1 MPERFEKEFKI
12 LLTIAGSVIYVIGV
26 NFFLTPLNLYSG
38 GLIGVS
44 QLIRTL
50 IVKATGWDVNIDLAG
65 IVFYVINIPIFILGF
80 KQLAKPIVFRTL
92 FCATLVTVLMAFV
105 PVPKTPVLD
114 EKSANC
120 LVAGVLS
127 GIGIGMVFYS
137 SSSMGGLDLISLMVI
152 QKNPNFSAGKISMGI
167 NVVLYGL
174 CMILFDVGTAVYSV
188 ILSVF
193 CAFAM
198 DRVHYQNIDQQ
209 ITVLT
214 KKYSEELRTE
224 ILEKMHRG
232 ITVLH
237 GTGAYTG
244 EDQLVLLI
252 TVSKYEAG
260 KLKTLIKQHDP
271 QAFIITNDRVRVSGN
286 YKKHL

>member
-12 LLTIAGSVIYVIGV
+12 VLTIAGSVIYVIGV

-50 IVKATGWDVNIDLAG
+50 IVNATGWKINIDLAG
-65 IVFYVINIPIFILGF
+65 IIFYVINVPIFIVGF
-80 KQLAKPIVFRTL
+80 MQLSKPIVFRTL

-105 PVPKTPVLD
+105 PVPKEPILD

-152 QKNPNFSAGKISMGI
+152 QKNPNFSAGKVSMGI

-174 CMILFDVGTAVYSV
+174 CMILFDVGTAIYSV
-188 ILSVF
+188 IVSVF
-193 CAFAM
+193 CSFAM
-198 DRVHYQNIDQQ
+198 DRVHHQNIDQE
-209 ITVLT
+209 ITVIT
-214 KKYSEELRTE
+214 KYYSEELRTE

-232 ITVLH
+232 ITVLQ

-260 KLKTLIKQHDP
+260 KLKALIRKYDP